1 MEPAVVVPVPADPVR
16 ATTPSVAAQAWL
28 AAAEFLE
35 LLAPTPA
42 RCPREHLV
50 PAVPVA
56 PADPAVPAERRE
68 APGDLGAVAVPVA
81 RVDPVEAAVRADP
94 AVRPVVAVISVVAV
108 VVRVDP
114 AVAPVDPAVAPV
126 GHRVVPVAAAVAS
139 VAPVVVATPLV
150 RSASPAVVPR
160 VDASPSGPSVKSST
174 TWRPRPSAEF
184 DFPAAVAR
192 QCAFPVVRR

>member
-1 MEPAVVVPVPADPVR
+1 MARGGGVPG
-16 ATTPSVAAQAWL
+16 
-28 AAAEFLE
+28 
-35 LLAPTPA
+35 APRPNPGTMPA
-42 RCPREHLV
+42 RHLV

-150 RSASPAVVPR
+150 RSASPVVVPR
-160 VDASPSGPSVKSST
+160 VAGKSK
-174 TWRPRPSAEF
+174 RAKRQEF
-184 DFPAAVAR
+184 DNMQAPTLGGVRLPRGDGARRAVTAR
-192 QCAFPVVRR
+192 CVVSPTSRRRSTPVPRIW